1 MNRASRT
8 MFVQPAA
15 HNDFQSK
22 LGFSSSHKETLEDIL
37 QHEGGQGYAGDPSVK
52 GTIIN
57 QITGGTKCHDN
68 PPHKYKTEN
77 R

>member
-1 MNRASRT
+1 

-15 HNDFQSK
+15 TMTFSPSW
-22 LGFSSSHKETLEDIL
+22 GFPATTKETLEDIL